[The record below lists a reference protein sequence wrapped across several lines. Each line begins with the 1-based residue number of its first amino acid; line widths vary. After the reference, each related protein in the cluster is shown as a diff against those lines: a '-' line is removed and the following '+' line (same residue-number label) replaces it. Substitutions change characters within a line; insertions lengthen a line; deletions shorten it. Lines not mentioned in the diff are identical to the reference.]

1 VPAPSLPELQRLF
14 WQSLAREPGTL
25 DGRALEP
32 RLVEVIAPSA
42 TLGSAERLQIYA
54 GMYFHRL
61 RDALREDFPRLAAR
75 LGPAGFDALV
85 AAYVRHH
92 PSGHPSLRD
101 LGRELPD
108 FIARHPRAEMPVFLA
123 DLARLEWA
131 RVEVFDA
138 PDRQPLT
145 AADLAAVPPEEW
157 PGLRF
162 TAIAALQVVRSEWP
176 VHDIWESPTG
186 EHARRPTTVRVWR
199 EGWTVYHARVEAE
212 EAQALGHL
220 VAGEPFARL
229 CEAFAHLPPAE
240 AAGGAA
246 GLLARWLADGLV
258 ASAR

>member
-1 VPAPSLPELQRLF
+1 MPAPSLSELQRLF
-14 WQSLAREPGTL
+14 WHSLAREPGAL
-25 DGRALEP
+25 DGGALEP

-75 LGPAGFDALV
+75 LGQAGFDAL
-85 AAYVRHH
+85 AADYVRYH

-101 LGRELPD
+101 AGRALPD
-108 FIARHPRAEMPVFLA
+108 FIARHPRPEAPAFLA

-138 PDRQPLT
+138 PDSEPLT
-145 AADLAAVPPEEW
+145 AADLAGVPPEDW

-162 TAIAALQVVRSEWP
+162 TPIAALRVVRSEWP
-176 VHDIWESPTG
+176 VHDIWEAAAGDHPRLPTV
-186 EHARRPTTVRVWR
+186 VRVWR
-199 EGWTVYHARVEAE
+199 EGWIVYHARIEVE
-212 EAQALGHL
+212 EAQALTHL
-220 VAGEPFARL
+220 IAGEPFAVI
-229 CEAFAHLPPAE
+229 CEPFADLPPAE
-240 AAGGAA
+240 AAARAG

-258 ASAR
+258 ASGR

>member
-14 WQSLAREPGTL
+14 WQSLAREPGGP
-25 DGRALEP
+25 DGSALEP

-42 TLGSAERLQIYA
+42 TLAAPERLQIYT

-75 LGPAGFDALV
+75 LGPAAFDALV
-85 AAYVRHH
+85 ANYVRRH
-92 PSGHPSLRD
+92 PSGHPSLRE

-108 FIARHPRAEMPVFLA
+108 FIARQRRAGMPAFLA

-138 PDRQPLT
+138 PNSQPLT
-145 AADLAAVPPEEW
+145 AADLADVRTEEW
-157 PGLRF
+157 PELRF
-162 TAIAALQVVRSEWP
+162 TPIAALQVVRSEWP
-176 VHDIWESPTG
+176 IHDIWESATA
-186 EHARRPTTVRVWR
+186 EHGRRPTTVRVWR

-212 EAQALGHL
+212 EAEALGHL
-220 VAGEPFARL
+220 IAGAPFARL
-229 CEAFAHLPPAE
+229 CEAFAHLPPTE
-240 AAGGAA
+240 AARGAA
-246 GLLARWLADGLV
+246 ALLARWMADGLV